1 LTPSLIIWIKGPV
14 SAAYYVML
22 LPVVLASLLTQ
33 KHDLV
38 AFLSIAST
46 VFATIF
52 LTDVAVIW
60 TAVGVPAAMCVIF
73 AIAGFITTYTN
84 RELLYWA
91 KDSQMKD
98 ARRADIYYE
107 QREQLKDAMSELRRV
122 NGQLEY
128 LNKELDVAQ
137 TIAKNASNAKS
148 IFMSNMSH
156 ELRTPLNV
164 VIGYT
169 DSMLNMPKMYDGVKL
184 PDIYKDD
191 IQLIKDNGE
200 YLVTLINDILDLSK
214 IEAGKLELHCAP
226 VELTDLFKGV
236 IATSIGLVKDK
247 PVQLRP
253 DFPDDLPEVW
263 ADSTRVRQIILN
275 LMSNAIKFTASGS
288 VTLSARQVGDNI
300 KIAVTDTGIGIPEE
314 ALKTIFDRF
323 KQAERDT
330 DKRYGGTGLGLDISQ
345 QLADMHGSV
354 LTVDSIVGQGSVFS
368 FTLPLA
374 AENQKRG
381 VSVSTMEEIG
391 VSAAVFADKPQ
402 FDVDLQTILI
412 VEDNSS
418 LRKHLHQSLEDAGY
432 IVIATHDGAEAISLA
447 TGLLPSIIVLDVPSG
462 EVNNRNIIDAL
473 QADLET
479 AGIPIIVGSTVGE
492 NQRIMP
498 GTVRYVE
505 TPITPEKVIYGIQSL
520 MDSRSLS

>member
-1 LTPSLIIWIKGPV
+1 
-14 SAAYYVML
+14 
-22 LPVVLASLLTQ
+22 
-33 KHDLV
+33 
-38 AFLSIAST
+38 
-46 VFATIF
+46 
-52 LTDVAVIW
+52 
-60 TAVGVPAAMCVIF
+60 
-73 AIAGFITTYTN
+73 
-84 RELLYWA
+84 
-91 KDSQMKD
+91 
-98 ARRADIYYE
+98 
-107 QREQLKDAMSELRRV
+107 
-122 NGQLEY
+122 
-128 LNKELDVAQ
+128 
-137 TIAKNASNAKS
+137 
-148 IFMSNMSH
+148 
-156 ELRTPLNV
+156 
-164 VIGYT
+164 
-169 DSMLNMPKMYDGVKL
+169 
-184 PDIYKDD
+184 
-191 IQLIKDNGE
+191 
-200 YLVTLINDILDLSK
+200 
-214 IEAGKLELHCAP
+214 
-226 VELTDLFKGV
+226 
-236 IATSIGLVKDK
+236 LVKDK

-253 DFPDDLPEVW
+253 DFPDDLLEVW

-391 VSAAVFADKPQ
+391 VSAAVFDDKPQ
-402 FDVDLQTILI
+402 FDVGLQTILI

-462 EVNNRNIIDAL
+462 EVNNRIIIDAL